1 MTKDELEVKIS
12 TLQTLVTQK
21 NEELI
26 QYAADIERL
35 NDELKDLNKPK
46 LTSLQLDEL
55 YEAIERGIESFDFDD
70 CDNYDTDFHIDY
82 DNRIAVESMSFQNAD
97 ELVRV
102 VYDKARELFAAEI
115 KEDDNLI
122 TLEKGLTDLDNQ

>member
-1 MTKDELEVKIS
+1 MTKDELEIKIS
-12 TLQTLVTQK
+12 TLQNLVTQK

-26 QYAADIERL
+26 DYAAQIERL

-82 DNRIAVESMSFQNAD
+82 DNRIAVESISFQNAD

-102 VYDKARELFAAEI
+102 VYDEARELFAEI
-115 KEDDNLI
+115 KEDDNQL
-122 TLEKGLTDLDNQ
+122 NQD